1 MKILSV
7 NIGEF
12 GGLKNTQIEFSEALN
27 LIRGDNESGKST
39 ILLFIMYILYGL
51 PKSSRRGTPGVHDK
65 DRSLSL
71 GGKRAEGSMEI
82 ESDGRIYR
90 IQRANLRRTASSEAV
105 ITELDTGMRI
115 NVGEE
120 PGKVFLGVDRETFE
134 SCLWCGQTRVSAI
147 DGGRVTQT
155 LSNLSL
161 TADESIDGG
170 VVLERIKEARKF
182 YKHERGEG
190 GAISEISRRI
200 SEETERLFDAERI
213 LKESFERRAEYE
225 LLAERKIAAEDR
237 LHAAEETRRAMNL
250 LKLLSRF
257 EVLGGLRAR
266 IEKERTELDECRAR
280 FGFGDNPPNADE
292 LVELRTLECRY
303 ETQKKAAEK
312 TVNEKAE
319 DIDTRAVAVA
329 EKISARGGVDRFLAE
344 VKRRRDGAKFKKIS
358 AALCVVAALVFA
370 AIGFTFSVLW
380 ILSALFA
387 VSGVLVFV
395 LSKKQE
401 KELKAE
407 LSFLDCA
414 EEDIESYVKYCFEC
428 KARYLSQKSEREAAK
443 MKKDIAQNE
452 LFATKKEIISEL
464 SRHGRACDDI
474 DAELTRLIADITDYL
489 SEYKRLADKL
499 SLDMQIAERDA
510 RLLEE
515 YSEEELLESLP
526 KGIDRNT
533 PIDEVSAE
541 RECAAARAELDR
553 IDGCLTELKIK
564 IASSGVDEDALS
576 DIRKTIAELE
586 EKRREYTERYEI
598 LNRAFAAVEEASLN
612 MRRNFAPRIRERA
625 GELLG
630 KVSDGK
636 YSKLFLS
643 EELEVSV
650 EASGREMGAGYL
662 STGTAD
668 AVYIALRFALIE
680 HIFECGVP
688 FFMDESLSALD
699 DRRASS
705 ILKLIE
711 EFTRN
716 GNQCL
721 LFTCHT
727 RESTLCDALE
737 IKKNEIFLGGKENE
751 R

>member
-1 MKILSV
+1 MRILSV

-12 GGLKNTQIEFSEALN
+12 GGLRDTYIEFSESLN
-27 LIRGDNESGKST
+27 LIKGDNESGKST
-39 ILLFIMYILYGL
+39 ILLFIIYMLYGL
-51 PKSSRRGTPGVHDK
+51 PKSSRRGTPNAHDK
-65 DRSLSL
+65 DRSLSV

-82 ESDGRIYR
+82 ESGGIVYR

-134 SCLWCGQTRVSAI
+134 SCLWCGQTRASTI
-147 DGGRVTQT
+147 DGGKVTQT

-161 TADESIDGG
+161 TADESVDG
-170 VVLERIKEARKF
+170 VAVLERIREARKF

-190 GAISEISRRI
+190 GAISEISKRI
-200 SEETERLFDAERI
+200 SEERERLFDGERS
-213 LKESFERRAEYE
+213 LRESFERRAEYE
-225 LLAERKIAAEDR
+225 TLAEKKIAAEDR
-237 LHAAEETRRAMNL
+237 LRVSEENKRAVDS

-257 EVLGGLRAR
+257 EVLRGFRSR
-266 IEKERTELDECRAR
+266 IEKERVELDECHAR
-280 FGFGDNPPNADE
+280 FGFVEAPPSADE
-292 LVELRTLECRY
+292 LVEIRTLWRKY
-303 ETQKKAAEK
+303 ELQKKAAEEITDEK
-312 TVNEKAE
+312 TESV
-319 DIDTRAVAVA
+319 DTVAVSVA
-329 EKISARGGVDRFLAE
+329 EKISARGGLESFLAE
-344 VKRRRDGAKFKKIS
+344 VKKHGDGAKLKKIL
-358 AALCVVAALVFA
+358 AAVCVVAALVFA
-370 AIGFTFSVLW
+370 AVGFAFSVLW
-380 ILSALFA
+380 ILSAFCA
-387 VSGVLVFV
+387 VSGALLFA

-401 KELKAE
+401 KELEAE
-407 LSFLDCA
+407 ISLLGCA
-414 EEDIESYVKYCFEC
+414 GKDIESYVKYCFDA
-428 KARYLSQKSEREAAK
+428 KARYTSQKEERAAAK
-443 MKKDIAQNE
+443 IKKDIAQNE
-452 LFATKKEIISEL
+452 LFATEKEINAEL
-464 SRHGRACDDI
+464 SRYGRAGGDI
-474 DAELTRLIADITDYL
+474 DTETPKLIADITEYL
-489 SEYKRLADKL
+489 AERKRLENTL
-499 SLDMQIAERDA
+499 SLDMERAEYEA
-510 RLLEE
+510 GELEE
-515 YSEEELLESLP
+515 YNEAELLELLP
-526 KGIDRNT
+526 KGMDRYT
-533 PIDEVSAE
+533 QIDEASAD
-541 RECAAARAELDR
+541 RECAAARDECKKTEER
-553 IDGCLTELKIK
+553 LTNLKIQ
-564 IASSGVDEDALS
+564 IASSGIDEDALS

-688 FFMDESLSALD
+688 FFMDETLSSLD
-699 DRRASS
+699 DKRASR

-711 EFTRN
+711 EFTGH

-727 RESTLCDALE
+727 REGALCDALE
-737 IKKNEIFLGGKENE
+737 IKKNEIFLGVKDNE